1 LNKFI
6 TRVKLQAR
14 RFDSACRAETAK
26 AIYKKPALAIV
37 LNRFFCI
44 WRADMEST
52 FKKLATH
59 LTREEKLKY
68 ISEKMSEEQRN
79 AMADE
84 LTIMDIEYIDALRA
98 ATRDDLGET
107 PENKKKANDMT
118 EALLD
123 ETLKQIDKK

>member
-1 LNKFI
+1 
-6 TRVKLQAR
+6 
-14 RFDSACRAETAK
+14 
-26 AIYKKPALAIV
+26 
-37 LNRFFCI
+37 
-44 WRADMEST
+44 MEST

-68 ISEKMSEEQRN
+68 ISEDMSEEQRN

-84 LTIMDIEYIDALRA
+84 LTIMDVEYIDALRA

-107 PENKKKANDMT
+107 PKNKKKANDMT
-118 EALLD
+118 EALLN